1 MKVSLLIIILA
12 VFVSCAGQQ
21 SPGEFE
27 GNSDVGDVQLEGS
40 AAFDAD
46 SGEVIWSYDTV
57 REFET
62 VNGAKGRGGALDAS
76 GPVVVDGW
84 VYVASGYSKWGGLPG
99 NVLLGF
105 APKDT
110 TK

>member
-1 MKVSLLIIILA
+1 MSGHLR
-12 VFVSCAGQQ
+12 
-21 SPGEFE
+21 
-27 GNSDVGDVQLEGS
+27 
-40 AAFDAD
+40 AFDAD

-84 VYVASGYSKWGGLPG
+84 VYVVSGYSKWGGLPG